1 MSSSKRIKLALSR
14 SLAKCPNKR
23 CPSNI
28 NKSVVQQSIVFEH
41 NSFQHTI
48 KCNSCYEQWTICLP
62 CKKRFLSSKNLD
74 ARLHFTSQHNLAF
87 VNDACGS
94 VDNEPVS
101 PVHTNAFITDDD
113 IFEAPF
119 EVNNITDDGFYP
131 THPASTAAASFDPT
145 SHLFFND
152 SFQDVN
158 KAVAGM
164 VARAYAQTFQSSIH
178 SVTSRE
184 ATFHLKT
191 TAFLSKLPRS
201 MHNDFINILQMS
213 QQVQFQS
220 TRSANS
226 GMLPNAKK

>member
-14 SLAKCPNKR
+14 LLAKCPNKR

-28 NKSVVQQSIVFEH
+28 NKTVGQQSIVVEH

-74 ARLHFTSQHNLAF
+74 ASLHFPSQHNIAF

-101 PVHTNAFITDDD
+101 PVHRNAFTTDND
-113 IFEAPF
+113 IFETPF

-131 THPASTAAASFDPT
+131 TRPASTAAASFDPT
-145 SHLFFND
+145 DKPRKIVTIFIKEFCATSLNLSTTKD
-152 SFQDVN
+152 SFI
-158 KAVAGM
+158 
-164 VARAYAQTFQSSIH
+164 RFPRQSIPNRGAALGSNNPTSKKSIIGNTIF
-178 SVTSRE
+178 S
-184 ATFHLKT
+184 F
-191 TAFLSKLPRS
+191 
-201 MHNDFINILQMS
+201 
-213 QQVQFQS
+213 
-220 TRSANS
+220 
-226 GMLPNAKK
+226 